1 MSQPTFDAPPR
12 PQQAASWVALFL
24 TVASLAAC
32 GGGAGDAGDTS
43 PPTSSPTSG
52 PVSSPA
58 PGAPAPAPGAPAPAP
73 TPGAPAPAP
82 GASAPAPEPDIP
94 PPPSPTPPAAPSP
107 GPAVGLPTL
116 STSALPVPTSGA
128 AMVPLLPASQEPL
141 ETVQFTLP
149 DGTLVS
155 RLGVVGRG
163 RHARERG
170 EDWNEI
176 GYGANDT
183 VDAQGNPVD
192 KGPGHYLDFV
202 VNYFKNRTWGIEVI
216 DNSRVAG
223 VTRPT
228 LRVNQYFQEAQ
239 KAGGQSYVH
248 GFDRVGN
255 TGFGWMT
262 PGQLKD
268 DSLYGKDV
276 ANCPVMPKPPN
287 GKLLHPDTVLND
299 GCSVTVDSY
308 PGHAALT
315 PDANGVMARPEDV
328 PNATKFYDFRVTNGV
343 TGVQVNT
350 KDLGASPLRIG
361 DAIEMSPS
369 FFSTPAAMAAVNDT
383 GGLRYYTTEN
393 TYVVGTG
400 FRPWYG
406 VQPRLNNAPLPPET
420 LSGGTGSVSYD
431 YADNGLFIFQQQQ
444 NNVGMQ
450 DMQRFVEGRR
460 LVHSNMTTGDHNE
473 PGNDRNTAVVGLQGP
488 MFNQS
493 SCFACHINNGRSPA
507 PAVVNQHLDRMAIH
521 TAMLDSKGQQL
532 PDAHY
537 GLGVQMNGIFN
548 NTLVDLGHAAFV
560 SGFDTQT
567 VTLLDGTPVEL
578 RKPKL
583 GFDGPVPQITSVRAA
598 QPIIGMGLLEAIPE
612 ADILARVKAT
622 PDADGIKG
630 QANYVFDAETGAVR
644 LGRFGWKAGKYS
656 LRQQAA
662 SALLEDMSVT
672 STVYPSREC
681 LAGPATCKTAKADKG
696 LAEADLTAIA
706 RYLAL
711 VAVPAQ
717 RSLVSGFPKG
727 VSPLADLTVDPAKVA
742 AGSKVFTSLN
752 CQGCHVTDMKTGA
765 SHEMDE
771 VRNQSIK
778 PYTDLLLHDMG
789 PGLADNFKEGLASGS
804 QWRTSPLWGIGY
816 ARRVLGNEG
825 AVGYLHDGRARTLTE
840 AVMWHGG
847 EADKVKQRFA
857 GLPAAD
863 RDALL
868 AFLNSL

>member
-1 MSQPTFDAPPR
+1 ME
-12 PQQAASWVALFL
+12 
-24 TVASLAAC
+24 
-32 GGGAGDAGDTS
+32 
-43 PPTSSPTSG
+43 PPTL
-52 PVSSPA
+52 A
-58 PGAPAPAPGAPAPAP
+58 
-73 TPGAPAPAP
+73 
-82 GASAPAPEPDIP
+82 
-94 PPPSPTPPAAPSP
+94 
-107 GPAVGLPTL
+107 
-116 STSALPVPTSGA
+116 TSALPVPTSGA
-128 AMVPLLPASQEPL
+128 NYVPLWSASQEPL
-141 ETVQFTLP
+141 ETTQFTLA
-149 DGTLVS
+149 DGTLVT
-155 RLGVVGRG
+155 RVGVVGRG

-176 GYGANDT
+176 GYGNNDT
-183 VDAQGNPVD
+183 VDANGKPVD

-202 VNYFKNRTWGIEVI
+202 VNYFKNRTWGIEII
-216 DNSRVAG
+216 DNSRVPG

-248 GFDRVGN
+248 GFDRVGV

-268 DSLYGKDV
+268 DTLYGNNLAD
-276 ANCPVMPKPPN
+276 CPVMQKPPN

-315 PDANGVMARPEDV
+315 PDANGVMARLEDV
-328 PNATKFYDFRVTNGV
+328 PGATRFYDFRVTNGV
-343 TGVQVNT
+343 TGVQVTT
-350 KDLGASPLRIG
+350 KDIGASPLRIG
-361 DAIEMSPS
+361 DAIEFSPS
-369 FFSTPAAMAAVNDT
+369 FFSTPEAMAVVNDS

-393 TYVVGTG
+393 TYVVGVG
-400 FRPWYG
+400 VRPWYG

-420 LSGGTGSVSYD
+420 LQGGTGSVSYD
-431 YADNGLFIFQQQQ
+431 YADNGKFIFQQQH

-460 LVHSNMTTGDHNE
+460 LFHSNMTTGDHNE

-493 SCFACHINNGRSPA
+493 SCFACHVNNGRSPA

-521 TAMLDSKGQQL
+521 TAMLDSKGKQV
-532 PDAHY
+532 PDSRY
-537 GLGVQMNGIFN
+537 GVGVQMNGIGASGI
-548 NTLVDLGHAAFV
+548 LVDLGHSAKLA
-560 SGFDTQT
+560 GFDTT
-567 VTLLDGTPVEL
+567 TTSLADGTVVEL
-578 RKPKL
+578 RKPHL
-583 GFDGPVPQITSVRAA
+583 AFDGPVPPITSVRAA

-612 ADILARVKAT
+612 ADILSRVRTT

-630 QANYVFDAETGAVR
+630 QANFVFDPETGAVH
-644 LGRFGWKAGKYS
+644 LGRFGWKAAKDS
-656 LRQQAA
+656 LRHQAA

-672 STVYPSREC
+672 SPVYPSRDC

-706 RYLAL
+706 RYLSL

-727 VSPLADLTVDPAKVA
+727 VSPLPDLDVDPVKVA
-742 AGSKVFTSLN
+742 AGAKVFTSIN
-752 CQGCHVTDMKTGA
+752 CQGCHVTDLKTSGN
-765 SHEMDE
+765 HEMDE
-771 VRNQSIK
+771 VRNQSIR

-789 PGLADNFKEGLASGS
+789 PGLADSFTEGMASGS

-816 ARRVLGNEG
+816 TTRVMATEG

-840 AVMWHGG
+840 AVMWHAG
-847 EADKVKQRFA
+847 EADKARQRFA
-857 GLPAAD
+857 ALSAAD
-863 RDALL
+863 RQALL

>member
-1 MSQPTFDAPPR
+1 MNDHVPDGLSRRQRA
-12 PQQAASWVALFL
+12 
-24 TVASLAAC
+24 ASLAALFVAVASLTAC
-32 GGGAGDAGDTS
+32 GGGGGSGGSGNPDT
-43 PPTSSPTSG
+43 PPAS
-52 PVSSPA
+52 
-58 PGAPAPAPGAPAPAP
+58 APAPAP
-73 TPGAPAPAP
+73 TPAPTTGAPAPAP
-82 GASAPAPEPDIP
+82 APAPGPASEPDLP
-94 PPPSPTPPAAPSP
+94 PDPTSTPPAAPAA
-107 GPAVGLPTL
+107 GPVVELPTL
-116 STSALPVPTSGA
+116 TTSALPVPTSGA
-128 AMVPLLPASQEPL
+128 GYVPLLPASQAPL
-141 ETVQFTLP
+141 ETVQFTLA
-149 DGTLVS
+149 DGTLVT

-176 GYGANDT
+176 GYGSNAT
-183 VDAQGNPVD
+183 VDANGNPVD

-202 VNYFKNRTWGIEVI
+202 VNYFKNRTWGIEII

-223 VTRPT
+223 VTKPT

-239 KAGGQSYVH
+239 KAGGQSYFH

-255 TGFGWMT
+255 TGFGWMAS
-262 PGQLKD
+262 GQLKD

-287 GKLLHPDTVLND
+287 GALLHRDTVLND

-328 PNATKFYDFRVTNGV
+328 PGATRFYDFRVTNGV

-361 DAIEMSPS
+361 DAVEVSPS
-369 FFSTPAAMAAVNDT
+369 FFSTPAAMAVVNDA

-393 TYVVGTG
+393 TYVVGAG

-406 VQPRLNNAPLPPET
+406 VQPRLNNAPLPVET
-420 LSGGTGSVSYD
+420 LQGGIGSVSYD
-431 YADNGLFIFQQQQ
+431 YADNGKFIFQQQQ

-460 LVHSNMTTGDHNE
+460 LIHSNMTTGDHNE
-473 PGNDRNTAVVGLQGP
+473 PGNDRNAAVVGLQGP

-493 SCFACHINNGRSPA
+493 SCFACHVNNGRSPA

-521 TAMLDSKGQQL
+521 TAMLDSKGKQL
-532 PDAHY
+532 PDTRY
-537 GLGVQMNGIFN
+537 GVGVQMNGVSDSKG
-548 NTLVDLGHAAFV
+548 TLVDLGHSVVVA
-560 SGFDTQT
+560 GFDTQN
-567 VTLLDGTPVEL
+567 VSLADGTVVQL
-578 RKPKL
+578 SKPKL
-583 GFDGPVPQITSVRAA
+583 GFNGPVPQITSVRAA

-612 ADILARVKAT
+612 ADILSRVKTT

-630 QANYVFDAETGAVR
+630 QANYVFDAETGVVR

-656 LRQQAA
+656 VRQQAA

-727 VSPLADLTVDPAKVA
+727 VAPLADLDVDPVKVA
-742 AGSKVFTSLN
+742 AGAKVFTTVG
-752 CQGCHVTDMKTGA
+752 CQGCHVTEMKTGG
-765 SHEMDE
+765 SHEIDE
-771 VRNQSIK
+771 VRNQTIK

-789 PGLADNFKEGLASGS
+789 PGLADTFAEGMATGS

-816 ARRVLGNEG
+816 TTRVMGTEG

-840 AVMWHGG
+840 AVMWHAG
-847 EADKVKQRFA
+847 EGDKAKQRFA
-857 GLPAAD
+857 GLSAAD
-863 RDALL
+863 RQALL

>member
-1 MSQPTFDAPPR
+1 MSENLHDGPVRQHRA
-12 PQQAASWVALFL
+12 
-24 TVASLAAC
+24 ASLAALFVAVASLTAC
-32 GGGAGDAGDTS
+32 GGG
-43 PPTSSPTSG
+43 SSGAPG
-52 PVSSPA
+52 SPA
-58 PGAPAPAPGAPAPAP
+58 PVGGTPPASAPAPAPGSA
-73 TPGAPAPAP
+73 
-82 GASAPAPEPDIP
+82 APAPEPDLP
-94 PPPSPTPPAAPSP
+94 PDPGSTPPAAPAA
-107 GPAVGLPTL
+107 GPAVELPVL
-116 STSALPVPTSGA
+116 ATSPLPVPTSGSA
-128 AMVPLLPASQEPL
+128 YVPLLPGSQEPL
-141 ETVQFTLP
+141 ETTQFTLA
-149 DGTLVS
+149 DGTLVT

-176 GYGANDT
+176 GYGTNAT
-183 VDAQGNPVD
+183 VDAAGNPVD

-202 VNYFKNRTWGIEVI
+202 VNYFKNRTWGIEII

-239 KAGGQSYVH
+239 KAGGQSYFH

-255 TGFGWMT
+255 TGFGWMAS
-262 PGQLKD
+262 GQLKD

-299 GCSVTVDSY
+299 GCSATVDSY

-328 PNATKFYDFRVTNGV
+328 PGATRFYDFRVTNGV
-343 TGVQVNT
+343 TGVQVST
-350 KDLGASPLRIG
+350 KDLGASPLKIG
-361 DAIEMSPS
+361 DAVEVSPS
-369 FFSTPAAMAAVNDT
+369 FFSTPAAMAVVNDS

-400 FRPWYG
+400 LRPWYG

-420 LSGGTGSVSYD
+420 LQGGIGSVSYD
-431 YADNGLFIFQQQQ
+431 YADNGKFIFQQQQ

-460 LVHSNMTTGDHNE
+460 LIHSNMTTGDHNE
-473 PGNDRNTAVVGLQGP
+473 PGNDRNAAVVGLQGP

-493 SCFACHINNGRSPA
+493 SCFSCHVNNGRSPA
-507 PAVVNQHLDRMAIH
+507 PAAVNQHLDRMAIH
-521 TAMLDSKGQQL
+521 TAMIDSKGRQL
-532 PDAHY
+532 PDSRY
-537 GLGVQMNGIFN
+537 GVGVQMNGIGAN
-548 NTLVDLGHAAFV
+548 GGLVDLGHSAHVA
-560 SGFDTQT
+560 GFDAQT
-567 VTLLDGTPVEL
+567 VSLADGTAVEL

-583 GFDGPVPQITSVRAA
+583 GFDGPVPQVTSVRAA

-612 ADILARVKAT
+612 ADILSRVKTT

-630 QANYVFDAETGAVR
+630 QANFVFDAETGAVR
-644 LGRFGWKAGKYS
+644 LGRFGWKAAKYS
-656 LRQQAA
+656 VRQQAA

-672 STVYPSREC
+672 TPVYPSREC

-727 VSPLADLTVDPAKVA
+727 VSPLADLDVDPVKVA
-742 AGSKVFTSLN
+742 AGTKVFSTLG
-752 CQGCHVTDMKTGA
+752 CQSCHVTEMKTGA
-765 SHEMDE
+765 GHEIDE
-771 VRNQSIK
+771 VRNQTIK

-789 PGLADNFKEGLASGS
+789 PGLADNFAEGMAAGN

-816 ARRVLGNEG
+816 TTRVMGTEG

-840 AVMWHGG
+840 AVMWHAG
-847 EADKVKQRFA
+847 EADRARQRFA
-857 GLPAAD
+857 ALSAAD
-863 RDALL
+863 RQALL

>member
-1 MSQPTFDAPPR
+1 MSENLLDGVPR
-12 PQQAASWVALFL
+12 RQR
-24 TVASLAAC
+24 VASLAALFVAVASLTAC
-32 GGGAGDAGDTS
+32 GGGSGAAGS
-43 PPTSSPTSG
+43 PEPGSGTTPPASAPT
-52 PVSSPA
+52 
-58 PGAPAPAPGAPAPAP
+58 PAP
-73 TPGAPAPAP
+73 TPGSPAP
-82 GASAPAPEPDIP
+82 APAPEPDLP
-94 PPPSPTPPAAPSP
+94 PDPGSTPPAAPAA
-107 GPAVGLPTL
+107 GPAVELPVLT
-116 STSALPVPTSGA
+116 TSALPVPTSGSGY
-128 AMVPLLPASQEPL
+128 VPLLPASQEPL
-141 ETVQFTLP
+141 ETTQFTLA
-149 DGTLVS
+149 DGTLVT

-176 GYGANDT
+176 GYGTNAT
-183 VDAQGNPVD
+183 VDAAGNPVD

-202 VNYFKNRTWGIEVI
+202 VNYFKNRTWGIEII

-223 VTRPT
+223 VTKPT

-239 KAGGQSYVH
+239 KAGGQSYFH

-255 TGFGWMT
+255 TGFGWMAS
-262 PGQLKD
+262 GQLKD

-299 GCSVTVDSY
+299 GCSATVDSY

-328 PNATKFYDFRVTNGV
+328 PGATKFYDFRVTNGV
-343 TGVQVNT
+343 TGVQVST
-350 KDLGASPLRIG
+350 KDLGSSPLRIG
-361 DAIEMSPS
+361 DAVEVSPS
-369 FFSTPAAMAAVNDT
+369 FFSTPAAMAVINDA

-406 VQPRLNNAPLPPET
+406 VQPRLNNAPLPPEA
-420 LSGGTGSVSYD
+420 LQGGIGSVSYD
-431 YADNGLFIFQQQQ
+431 YADNGKFIFQQQQ

-460 LVHSNMTTGDHNE
+460 LIHSNMTTGDHNE
-473 PGNDRNTAVVGLQGP
+473 PGNDRNAAVVGLQGP

-493 SCFACHINNGRSPA
+493 SCFSCHINNGRSPA

-521 TAMLDSKGQQL
+521 TATLDSKGRQL
-532 PDAHY
+532 PDTRY
-537 GLGVQMNGIFN
+537 GVGVQMNGIGDSKG
-548 NTLVDLGHAAFV
+548 TLVDLGHSVHVA
-560 SGFDTQT
+560 SFDTQN
-567 VTLLDGTPVEL
+567 VSLGDGTVVEL

-583 GFDGPVPQITSVRAA
+583 GFDGPVPSITSVRAA

-612 ADILARVKAT
+612 ADILSRVKTTA
-622 PDADGIKG
+622 DADGIKG
-630 QANYVFDAETGAVR
+630 QANFVFDAETGAVR

-662 SALLEDMSVT
+662 SALLEDMAVT
-672 STVYPSREC
+672 TPVYPSREC
-681 LAGPATCKTAKADKG
+681 LSGPATCKTAKADKG

-727 VSPLADLTVDPAKVA
+727 VAPLADLDVDPVKVA

-752 CQGCHVTDMKTGA
+752 CQGCHVTEMKTGG
-765 SHEMDE
+765 SHEIDE
-771 VRNQSIK
+771 VRNQTIK

-789 PGLADNFKEGLASGS
+789 PGLADSFSEGMATGS

-816 ARRVLGNEG
+816 ATRVMGTEG

-840 AVMWHGG
+840 AVMWHAG
-847 EADKVKQRFA
+847 EAERVRQRFA
-857 GLPAAD
+857 ALSAAD
-863 RDALL
+863 RQALL

>member
-1 MSQPTFDAPPR
+1 MSENLHDGPVRQHRA
-12 PQQAASWVALFL
+12 
-24 TVASLAAC
+24 ASLAALFVAVASLTAC
-32 GGGAGDAGDTS
+32 GGG
-43 PPTSSPTSG
+43 SSGAPG
-52 PVSSPA
+52 SPA
-58 PGAPAPAPGAPAPAP
+58 PVGGTPPASAPAPAPGSA
-73 TPGAPAPAP
+73 
-82 GASAPAPEPDIP
+82 APAPEPDLP
-94 PPPSPTPPAAPSP
+94 PDPGSTPPAAPAA
-107 GPAVGLPTL
+107 GPAVELPVL
-116 STSALPVPTSGA
+116 ATSPLPVPTSGSA
-128 AMVPLLPASQEPL
+128 YVPLLPGSQEPL
-141 ETVQFTLP
+141 ETTQFTLA
-149 DGTLVS
+149 DGTLVT

-176 GYGANDT
+176 GYGTNAT
-183 VDAQGNPVD
+183 VDAAGNPVD

-202 VNYFKNRTWGIEVI
+202 VNYFKNRTWGIEII

-239 KAGGQSYVH
+239 KAGGQSYFH

-255 TGFGWMT
+255 TGFGWMAS
-262 PGQLKD
+262 GQLKD

-299 GCSVTVDSY
+299 GCSATVDSY

-328 PNATKFYDFRVTNGV
+328 PGATRFYDFRVTNGV
-343 TGVQVNT
+343 TGVQVST
-350 KDLGASPLRIG
+350 KDLGASPLKIG
-361 DAIEMSPS
+361 DAVEVSPS
-369 FFSTPAAMAAVNDT
+369 FFSTPAAMAVVNDS

-400 FRPWYG
+400 LRPWYG

-420 LSGGTGSVSYD
+420 LQGGIGSVSYD
-431 YADNGLFIFQQQQ
+431 YADNGKFIFQQQQ

-460 LVHSNMTTGDHNE
+460 LIHSNMTTGDHNE
-473 PGNDRNTAVVGLQGP
+473 PGNDRNAAVVGLQGP

-493 SCFACHINNGRSPA
+493 SCFSCHVNNGRSPA
-507 PAVVNQHLDRMAIH
+507 PTAVNQHLDRMAIH
-521 TAMLDSKGQQL
+521 TAMIDSKGRQL
-532 PDAHY
+532 PDSRY
-537 GLGVQMNGIFN
+537 GVGVQMNGIGAN
-548 NTLVDLGHAAFV
+548 GGLVDLGHSAHVA
-560 SGFDTQT
+560 GFDAQT
-567 VTLLDGTPVEL
+567 VSLADGTAVEL

-583 GFDGPVPQITSVRAA
+583 GFDGPVPQVTSVRAA

-612 ADILARVKAT
+612 ADILSRVKTT

-630 QANYVFDAETGAVR
+630 QANFVFDAETGAVR
-644 LGRFGWKAGKYS
+644 LGRFGWKAAKYS
-656 LRQQAA
+656 VRQQAA

-672 STVYPSREC
+672 TPVYPSREC

-727 VSPLADLTVDPAKVA
+727 VSPLADLDVDPVKVA
-742 AGSKVFTSLN
+742 AGTKVFSTLG
-752 CQGCHVTDMKTGA
+752 CQGCHVTEMKTGA
-765 SHEMDE
+765 GHEIDE
-771 VRNQSIK
+771 VRNQTIK

-789 PGLADNFKEGLASGS
+789 PGLADNFAEGMAAGN

-816 ARRVLGNEG
+816 TTRVMGTEG

-840 AVMWHGG
+840 AVMWHAG
-847 EADKVKQRFA
+847 EADRARQRFA
-857 GLPAAD
+857 ALSAAD
-863 RDALL
+863 RQALL